1 MNLMFT
7 FMDNFKSDRMPNT
20 GPETCVSFVYELSC
34 FDLLT
39 AEEKE
44 LINTSSV
51 LVNYKKGEMVCKQGS
66 FASHIMYLEKG
77 LVKIY
82 LEGNPKDLIL
92 TITPQK
98 NLMGLQ
104 ALYEGNNTFL
114 YSVSTYTESA
124 VRMIDIQIF
133 KQLLKQNP
141 HFAYRIINI
150 LNESTSQSYGRF
162 FSLTQK
168 QLHGRLADI
177 LLCLSRKIFKSES
190 FELPLTRSDLSDLTS
205 MSTESVIRI
214 LKDFKDDKII
224 DMNNKSITL
233 LDLPRL
239 DNISAKG

>member
-1 MNLMFT
+1 
-7 FMDNFKSDRMPNT
+7 MPNT
-20 GPETCVSFVYELSC
+20 GPETCVSFVYEVSC
-34 FDLLT
+34 FELLT
-39 AEEKE
+39 PEEKE
-44 LINTSSV
+44 LVESRSV
-51 LVNYKKGEMVCKQGS
+51 MVNYKKGENICKQGS

-77 LVKIY
+77 LVKVF

-92 TITPQK
+92 NVTPQK

-114 YSVSTYTESA
+114 YSISTYTEA
-124 VRMIDIQIF
+124 TVRLIDIQVF

-141 HFAYRIINI
+141 LFAYRMINL

-162 FSLTQK
+162 FSLTHK

-177 LLCLSRKIFKSES
+177 LLCLSRKIFKAET
-190 FELPLTRSDLSDLTS
+190 FDLPISRSDLSDLTS

-214 LKDFKDDKII
+214 MKDFKDDGII
-224 DMNNKSITL
+224 DINNKSITL

-239 DNISAKG
+239 DRISAKG

>member
-1 MNLMFT
+1 
-7 FMDNFKSDRMPNT
+7 MPYT
-20 GPETCVSFVYELSC
+20 DLDTCVSFVYELSC

-39 AEEKE
+39 EEERE
-44 LINTSSV
+44 LVNTQSV

-77 LVKIY
+77 LVKVY

-104 ALYEGNNTFL
+104 SLYEGNNTFL
-114 YSVSTYTESA
+114 YSISTYTETV
-124 VRMIDIQIF
+124 VRLIDIQIF

-141 HFAYRIINI
+141 QFAYRVINI

-177 LLCLSRKIFKSES
+177 LLCLSRKIFKSET
-190 FELPLTRSDLSDLTS
+190 FDLPLTRSDLSELTS
-205 MSTESVIRI
+205 MST
-214 LKDFKDDKII
+214 
-224 DMNNKSITL
+224 
-233 LDLPRL
+233 
-239 DNISAKG
+239 

>member
-1 MNLMFT
+1 
-7 FMDNFKSDRMPNT
+7 MPLT
-20 GPETCVSFVYELSC
+20 GPDTCVSFIYELSC
-34 FDLLT
+34 FDLLIP
-39 AEEKE
+39 EERE
-44 LINTSSV
+44 LLNTRSV
-51 LVNYKKGEMVCKQGS
+51 VVNYKKGEMICKQGS

-92 TITPQK
+92 TITPER

-104 ALYEGNNTFL
+104 SLFEGNNTFL
-114 YSVSTYTESA
+114 YSISTYTDSA
-124 VRMIDIQIF
+124 VRLVDVQIF

-141 HFAYRIINI
+141 LFSYRILNI
-150 LNESTSQSYGRF
+150 VNESTSQAYGRF
-162 FSLTQK
+162 FSLTHK

-214 LKDFKDDKII
+214 LKDFKDNKII

-239 DNISAKG
+239 ENISAKG

>member
-1 MNLMFT
+1 M
-7 FMDNFKSDRMPNT
+7 SMP

-39 AEEKE
+39 DSEKE
-44 LINTSSV
+44 LIASRSV
-51 LVNYKKGEMVCKQGS
+51 LVHFKKGETICKQGS

-92 TITPQK
+92 TVTPQK

-114 YSVSTYTESA
+114 TSISTYTESS
-124 VRMIDIQIF
+124 VRLIDIQIF
-133 KQLLKQNP
+133 KQLLKQNAL
-141 HFAYRIINI
+141 FAYRIINI
-150 LNESTSQSYGRF
+150 LNESSSQSYGRF

-177 LLCLSRKIFKSES
+177 LLCLSRKIFKSET
-190 FELPLTRSDLSDLTS
+190 FDLPISRSDLSDLTS

-214 LKDFKDDKII
+214 MKDFKDDKII
-224 DMNNKSITL
+224 DINNKTITL
-233 LDLPRL
+233 LDVKRL
-239 DNISAKG
+239 DSISAKG